1 MTSPIITVT
10 LNPAIDLTVTLD
22 DLTPGKVHRARAAQS
37 NVGGKGIN
45 VAGCIADWGIPV
57 VATGVLGRGND
68 ATFTDFFKDKGI
80 QDRFVRTAG
89 DTRTN
94 IKIADI
100 VTGTTTDINLP
111 GLTFDDETYDMVLD
125 VLRSEVVDGALV
137 VLAGSL
143 PLGQPASVWARLTAD
158 LSLLRCRV
166 VLDTSGAPLAAS
178 LAAPSGNLPF
188 AVKPNRLELESWVGR
203 PLKEVADIVTAARD
217 IQALGIE
224 LVAVSRGEQGAIFL
238 RGTTALSARLPVV
251 NALSTV
257 GAGDAMVAGI
267 ASSVADNLGLEALAR
282 RAVAFAT
289 AKLGRIGPNL
299 PSPDDVRQLAR
310 RVDVAVLAS

>member
-68 ATFTDFFKDKGI
+68 ATFADFFKDKGI

-94 IKIADI
+94 IKIADV

-125 VLRSEVVDGALV
+125 VLRSEVVEGALV

-158 LSLLRCRV
+158 LCLLRCRV

-178 LAAPSGNLPF
+178 LAAPRESLPF
-188 AVKPNRLELESWVGR
+188 AVKPNRVELEAWAGR
-203 PLKEVADIVTAARD
+203 PLKDAEDIVAAARHV
-217 IQALGIE
+217 QALGIE
-224 LVAVSRGEQGAIFL
+224 LVVVSRGEQGAIFL

-267 ASSVADNLGLEALAR
+267 ASSLADNLGLEALAR

-289 AKLGRIGPNL
+289 AKLGRIGPHL